1 MARRKKNRKKMD
13 GFVFPT
19 PIAGLIVIGA
29 IFGIAYL
36 WLGSCAEAL
45 GGQIKELES
54 EHAKLQ
60 KRFQNE
66 QYKWT
71 RLKAPRNIEESLAK
85 YGIAMVWPRRDQI
98 VWLADA
104 RLADGENL
112 PPRRTSV
119 VQPERLVRLIR
130 SPQHE

>member
-1 MARRKKNRKKMD
+1 MARRKKNRKKID

-19 PIAGLIVIGA
+19 PVAGLIILGA
-29 IFGIAYL
+29 IVGIAYL

-45 GGQIKELES
+45 GGQIKELEV
-54 EHAKLQ
+54 EQAKLQ

-85 YGIAMVWPRRDQI
+85 YGIAMVWPRRDQV

-104 RLADGENL
+104 GLNEFDPA
-112 PPRRTSV
+112 PRRSGAA
-119 VQPERLVRLIR
+119 QPERYARVRR
-130 SPQHE
+130 SEQHE